1 MKRQGSTITRIQE
14 AVRKRFL
21 TEPFRAA
28 NVNEA
33 LHIDWAGTFLPKH
46 AEDNPGGYTV
56 WFVRVTR
63 GLYRL
68 V

>member
-14 AVRKRFL
+14 AVLK
-21 TEPFRAA
+21 EPFRAA
-28 NVNEA
+28 DVNEA
-33 LHIDWAGTFLPKH
+33 LRIDWAGTFLPKH

-56 WFVRVTR
+56 WFVRVAR